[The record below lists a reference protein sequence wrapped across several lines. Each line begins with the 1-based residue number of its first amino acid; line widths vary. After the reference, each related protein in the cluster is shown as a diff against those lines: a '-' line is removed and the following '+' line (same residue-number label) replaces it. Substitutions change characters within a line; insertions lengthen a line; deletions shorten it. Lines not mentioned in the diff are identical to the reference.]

1 MSKGI
6 ANRLLGIFFNLAAAL
21 LLAGALLI
29 PGAVWGG
36 VEVVWLIR
44 MGIVLQL
51 VGILL
56 LAADYFGFGQ
66 DGYSPLR
73 WWIDR
78 LNNREADAPVLW
90 PRQTLLTVGVSTLV
104 TGLLLQFLASWAYGS
119 LGRQFLCMFPLLASS
134 VGGDVHAV
142 SHSQAQEH
150 PPAVGIDDLPVDGEH
165 QQRYQRKHPQ
175 PHEQNESHRA
185 EDVLVTDSS
194 ILNIQ
199 PRGGSVS
206 AGIRP
211 SGHCAPRTC
220 VPRCPGPGERRQ
232 WTGSNRL
239 PMLRRSATGPH
250 CVHRENT
257 PRPATRARS
266 SP

>member
-6 ANRLLGIFFNLAAAL
+6 ANWLLGIFFNLAAAL

-29 PGAVWGG
+29 SGAVWGG

-44 MGIVLQL
+44 IGIVLQL

-73 WWIDR
+73 WCIDR
-78 LNNREADAPVLW
+78 LNNREADTPVLW

-150 PPAVGIDDLPVDGEH
+150 PPAVGSDDLPVDGEH
-165 QQRYQRKHPQ
+165 QQRYQRKHLQ

-185 EDVLVTDSS
+185 EDVLLTDSS
-194 ILNIQ
+194 
-199 PRGGSVS
+199 
-206 AGIRP
+206 
-211 SGHCAPRTC
+211 
-220 VPRCPGPGERRQ
+220 
-232 WTGSNRL
+232 
-239 PMLRRSATGPH
+239 ML
-250 CVHRENT
+250 E
-257 PRPATRARS
+257 RPAIGEAPVAQESASRATALRERACRDILVRVIAGS
-266 SP
+266 GQEVIAC